1 MTNSIKYSLGVLA
14 LLFLLFLYNKN
25 SQDSYKMV
33 SQSIFDGSSDNVFR
47 IKLSEDKKEIELIR
61 KDSTWS
67 ISNVDSLIV
76 KENQIAKI
84 FDRLLM
90 VEKEILITNK
100 EEKWEKFGVD
110 DSLARHIQI
119 YDNNDNEIIHYLF
132 GNSGQDWQHNYVR
145 KNGSSD
151 VYRTNDNVFFLLN
164 TNTTYWGQ
172 KPPDPKPI
180 VNPDSTTTTDSQ

>member
-1 MTNSIKYSLGVLA
+1 MTNSIKYSFGVLGF
-14 LLFLLFLYNKN
+14 LFLLFLYNKN

-33 SQSIFDGSSDNVFR
+33 SQSIFTGSAHDVFR
-47 IKLSEDKKEIELIR
+47 IQLSENSKEIELIR

-67 ISNVDSLIV
+67 ISNVDSLVV
-76 KENQIAKI
+76 KEDQIEKI
-84 FDRLLM
+84 FDRLLK
-90 VEKEILITNK
+90 VEKEILITTK

-119 YDNNDNEIIHYLF
+119 YDENDNEIIHFLF

-164 TNTTYWGQ
+164 TNTTYWGK
-172 KPPDPKPI
+172 KPPEPKPI
-180 VNPDSTTTTDSQ
+180 VNSDSTVTIDPQ

>member
-76 KENQIAKI
+76 KENQIEKI

-119 YDNNDNEIIHYLF
+119 YDKNDNEIIHYLF

-164 TNTTYWGQ
+164 TNATYWGQ

-180 VNPDSTTTTDSQ
+180 LNPDSTATIDPQ

>member
-14 LLFLLFLYNKN
+14 LLFLVFLYNN
-25 SQDSYKMV
+25 SSQDSYKMV
-33 SQSIFDGSSDNVFR
+33 SQTIFDGSSDNVFR
-47 IKLSEDKKEIELIR
+47 IKLSEDNKKIELIR

-67 ISNVDSLIV
+67 ISNVDSLVV
-76 KENQIAKI
+76 KENQIEKI

-110 DSLARHIQI
+110 DSLARHIQVF
-119 YDNNDNEIIHYLF
+119 DENDNEIIHYLF

-145 KNGSSD
+145 KNGSPD

-164 TNTTYWGQ
+164 TNTTYWGK
-172 KPPDPKPI
+172 KPPEPKPI
-180 VNPDSTTTTDSQ
+180 VNPDSTNTIDPQ